1 MQLSL
6 KGLVQLFLTDIVAYR
21 TALHDLPLFF
31 FFFFFTAFLVN
42 ITYSSGGVCFK
53 IRLFC
58 TRSSFTARL
67 FFIFI
72 FINLLKPQ
80 CGVCVNICSC

>member
-31 FFFFFTAFLVN
+31 SFFFLYCIPRQYYIFKWWCLFQNKAVLYSLVLHCKAFL
-42 ITYSSGGVCFK
+42 YFY
-53 IRLFC
+53 FY
-58 TRSSFTARL
+58 
-67 FFIFI
+67 
-72 FINLLKPQ
+72 
-80 CGVCVNICSC
+80 

>member
-31 FFFFFTAFLVN
+31 FFFSLLH
-42 ITYSSGGVCFK
+42 SSSILHIQVVVFVSK
-53 IRLFC
+53 
-58 TRSSFTARL
+58 
-67 FFIFI
+67 
-72 FINLLKPQ
+72 
-80 CGVCVNICSC
+80 

>member
-31 FFFFFTAFLVN
+31 FFAFLVN